1 MDEDVDAL
9 ADAVEYWK
17 QARFHFGQLLRLFV
31 DGDVDREAFRDEFVD
46 THLDAA
52 LLDLLEE
59 VADDF
64 QDADGSPGTT
74 S

>member
-17 QARFHFGQLLRLFV
+17 QARFHFGQLLALFSE
-31 DGDVDREAFRDEFVD
+31 DAVDRDAFRDEFVD
-46 THLDAA
+46 TRLDEA

-59 VADDF
+59 VADDVSE
-64 QDADGSPGTT
+64 D
-74 S
+74 